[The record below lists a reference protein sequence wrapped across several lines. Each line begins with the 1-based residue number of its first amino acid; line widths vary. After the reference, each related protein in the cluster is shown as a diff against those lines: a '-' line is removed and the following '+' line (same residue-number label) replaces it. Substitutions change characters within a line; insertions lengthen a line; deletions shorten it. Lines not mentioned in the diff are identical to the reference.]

1 MDILRWFVAASMAV
15 AAGIGGGALSVAV
28 VNLVWPTD
36 ATNGDNRSPATHAT
50 IGKGDRLD
58 RADVAC
64 WSDDGRPAPCR

>member
-1 MDILRWFVAASMAV
+1 MDVMRLLLTACLAT
-15 AAGIGGGALSVAV
+15 AAGVGGGALSVTV

-36 ATNGDNRSPATHAT
+36 ATDGDNRSPATHAT
-50 IGKGDRLD
+50 ISKGDRLD